1 MRAVIIDNEP
11 PMIRTLSGLLEMYCP
26 DVTLVGTADG
36 VATGEK
42 LILEVNPDVIF
53 LDVEMGDGTGLDLV
67 ERLNFRKLHVIF
79 VTAHDKYAI
88 NAFRYSAIDFLLK
101 PVDPEDLMNA
111 LKKFQQAKKVM
122 DLEQQ
127 VSVLTDHLRGGTARQ
142 KKIVLS
148 DYESMHLVRV
158 DEILWCVA
166 EGSYTRF
173 KLFDGQEIMVSK
185 NLKSYEDI
193 LSTDDFVRIHN
204 SYLVNINHIKRFER
218 SEGGL
223 VIMNNGGTLP
233 VSVRKKDALMNILKN
248 WNK

>member
-111 LKKFQQAKKVM
+111 LKKFQQAKNPSPPSENGNLV
-122 DLEQQ
+122 
-127 VSVLTDHLRGGTARQ
+127 
-142 KKIVLS
+142 S
-148 DYESMHLVRV
+148 DYFYYDFS
-158 DEILWCVA
+158 ICVMA
-166 EGSYTRF
+166 
-173 KLFDGQEIMVSK
+173 
-185 NLKSYEDI
+185 
-193 LSTDDFVRIHN
+193 
-204 SYLVNINHIKRFER
+204 
-218 SEGGL
+218 
-223 VIMNNGGTLP
+223 
-233 VSVRKKDALMNILKN
+233 
-248 WNK
+248 